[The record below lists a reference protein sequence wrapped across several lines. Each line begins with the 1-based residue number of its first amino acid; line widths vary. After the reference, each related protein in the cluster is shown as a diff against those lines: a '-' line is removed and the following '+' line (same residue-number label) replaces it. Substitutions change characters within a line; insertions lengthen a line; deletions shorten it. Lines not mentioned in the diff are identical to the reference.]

1 LLITIISLITYFIY
15 KTKNENLAI
24 QLSEMTELILIFI
37 SFCISVFIYYTFKT
51 VEFGQKLSFEIGYN
65 ETLVI
70 LGLAGIYL
78 FSFFSLIAIFDKGVS
93 TNVVAL
99 SLCIQLASIIEGT
112 LQSVLII
119 DGIKMY
125 TKTKEVKKSKPG
137 RSLITLLILINVS
150 LWLSETFSVKKYE
163 MNMVQLEYYDIVFW
177 SIVSSIASPLAI
189 FYRFHAS
196 VCLSDI
202 WKMLYEYEE

>member
-1 LLITIISLITYFIY
+1 M
-15 KTKNENLAI
+15 AI
-24 QLSEMTELILIFI
+24 QLSEMTELILILL
-37 SFCISVFIYYTFKT
+37 SFVITIAVYYKFKT
-51 VEFGQKLSFEIGYN
+51 IDFGQKLSFDIGYN

-78 FSFFSLIAIFDKGVS
+78 FSFFSLIAIFDKGVNN
-93 TNVVAL
+93 TVTAL
-99 SLCIQLASIIEGT
+99 SLCIQLTSIVEGT

-119 DGIKMY
+119 DGLKMY
-125 TKTKEVKKSKPG
+125 TKTKEVMKTKPA

-163 MNMVQLEYYDIVFW
+163 MNMIQLDYYDIVFW
-177 SIVSSIASPLAI
+177 SIVSSISSPLAI

-202 WKMLYEYEE
+202 WKTLYEYEG